1 MGTDEGLGHVRS
13 FGYRAPRVTARFP
26 VAITIPPSAVAVN
39 GVCRNIGEEGMAA
52 ELNHPLEPGI
62 EVMVNFGVLDFQ
74 PLRISARVEY
84 QRDGCFGF
92 IFVFESGTQ
101 RQQLRSWIRTLAED
115 GS

>member
-1 MGTDEGLGHVRS
+1 
-13 FGYRAPRVTARFP
+13 
-26 VAITIPPSAVAVN
+26 
-39 GVCRNIGEEGMAA
+39 
-52 ELNHPLEPGI
+52 
-62 EVMVNFGVLDFQ
+62 VNFGVLDFQ